1 MKGVYEYLKIE
12 EIDRKIIQ
20 VKLEKERSKEGEKRE
35 RKEETNGRQKECEV
49 LGSVSNKI
57 SVSLLSQTEVMY
69 MLFVYKMSEMKYYV
83 CEE

>member
-69 MLFVYKMSEMKYYV
+69 MLFVYKMSDMKYYV
-83 CEE
+83 